1 MASCKSMMVRI
12 RADCASAVRRRLS
25 RTRFR
30 RLRPPVLKAFEIVE
44 SAEGHLAGPKSA
56 LKRTGCQVVGDPSAI
71 VCVKVGT
78 ERVARLV
85 SRQLPDLGLLAK
97 LVEYPAVSKGA
108 ARFRMQVMAKHS
120 PQHIADAVARL
131 HRAFDEASR
140 EQAAG
145 EPVRLAAVA

>member
-1 MASCKSMMVRI
+1 MG
-12 RADCASAVRRRLS
+12 
-25 RTRFR
+25 FY
-30 RLRPPVLKAFEIVE
+30 
-44 SAEGHLAGPKSA
+44 
-56 LKRTGCQVVGDPSAI
+56 GDPSAI

-85 SRQLPDLGLLAK
+85 SRQLPDLGLLAN

-120 PQHIADAVARL
+120 PQNIADAVARL

-140 EQAAG
+140 EPAAG